1 MRNLKWKYPKTMELK
16 EYLLTGR
23 TRTEAFLE
31 RYMAAPDIP
40 ARLAEAM
47 RYSLFAG
54 GKRVRP
60 VLAIAGFE
68 ACGGTG
74 DTVLPLCAA
83 LEMIHTYSLIHDDL
97 PAMDNDDFRRGKPT
111 NHKVFGEAVAILAG
125 DALLTQAFEI
135 LSDEREMAQIDPA
148 RIAAVIAEVARG
160 AGSSGMVGGQTIDIM
175 SEGMTIE
182 AALLEELH
190 SRKTGALIRASV
202 VSGAIL
208 AGGSPERIAALRS
221 YGSNIG
227 LAFQIADDILDVTA
241 TAEELGKST
250 SDEARGKK
258 TWPSMH
264 GLDTARAM
272 AARLSA
278 DAVAVL
284 EPFGNA
290 AWPLRAI
297 AEYIVARKN

>member
-1 MRNLKWKYPKTMELK
+1 
-16 EYLLTGR
+16 
-23 TRTEAFLE
+23 
-31 RYMAAPDIP
+31 MAAPDIP